1 MPTPTINL
9 ELLRTL
15 HRIHRQ
21 LNDVRSRLE
30 RGPKRIKAAQ
40 ANLAHRQE
48 LMEKAKAEEQAFRIA
63 LDQKQLQFRST
74 ESTVKDL
81 EIKRNT
87 AQSNRE
93 YQALTDQIQA
103 TKMANDVLADEI
115 LEALDRTEEYKKR
128 AVQTEQEQAAAR
140 EKLEKVQAEVR
151 QQEPL
156 LRGDLT
162 RLEAELKTAE
172 ESLPEEIREPYRRV
186 VRQRGEDALAVV
198 ENQSCGG
205 CNQRIPL
212 NTYSLILTGQPIFC
226 KTCGRML
233 YTPEG
238 HTYSQQKQES

>member
-1 MPTPTINL
+1 MSTPIANL

-21 LNDVRSRLE
+21 LNDLRARLN
-30 RGPKRIKAAQ
+30 RGPKQIKGAQ
-40 ANLAHRQE
+40 ANLAYRQE
-48 LMEKAKAEEQAFRIA
+48 LAEKAKADEKSFRMS
-63 LDQKQLQFRST
+63 LDQKQLQFKSAET
-74 ESTVKDL
+74 NIKDL

-93 YQALTDQIQA
+93 YQVLNDQIQA
-103 TKMANDVLADEI
+103 TRMANDVLADEI
-115 LEALDRTEEYKKR
+115 IEAFDRTEEYKKR
-128 AVQTEQEQAAAR
+128 VVQVEKELDAAR
-140 EKLEKVQAEVR
+140 QKLEKVQSEVG
-151 QQEPL
+151 QQEPR

-162 RLEAELKTAE
+162 HLEAELKTAE
-172 ESLPEEIREPYRRV
+172 ASLPIEIRELYRRV

-205 CNQRIPL
+205 CNQQIPL

-238 HTYSQQKQES
+238 HTYSQQKQET